1 MEKLAVG
8 GVALEPTIKKGN
20 HDILCSWWWS
30 QSKAWSLWPDNNIL
44 LTDSPPPGLL
54 LYWVP
59 LGLGRRTI
67 SDQFFFC
74 GRWDQNSW
82 TVYAW
87 WQTEIVRNCC
97 KTTINSHS
105 LLIGQSDP
113 KNLWFHSPKTSN
125 DTVYKIQPAKE
136 LKSCM
141 TVNWQVSIKHPKGC
155 SKPQN
160 SPDFESRLGN

>member
-1 MEKLAVG
+1 MEKLALG
-8 GVALEPTIKKGN
+8 GFAIENGN
-20 HDILCSWWWS
+20 HDILCSWCWI
-30 QSKAWSLWPDNNIL
+30 QSKAWSLWTDNNIL
-44 LTDSPPPGLL
+44 LTDSPPPDLL
-54 LYWVP
+54 LYWVT

-67 SDQFFFC
+67 SDQFFFF
-74 GRWDQNSW
+74 GRWDQNPW

-87 WQTEIVRNCC
+87 WQTEIVWNCC

-125 DTVYKIQPAKE
+125 DPVYKIYQPAEE
-136 LKSCM
+136 LKRCM

-155 SKPQN
+155 SKP
-160 SPDFESRLGN
+160 SEFSRFWIKIR